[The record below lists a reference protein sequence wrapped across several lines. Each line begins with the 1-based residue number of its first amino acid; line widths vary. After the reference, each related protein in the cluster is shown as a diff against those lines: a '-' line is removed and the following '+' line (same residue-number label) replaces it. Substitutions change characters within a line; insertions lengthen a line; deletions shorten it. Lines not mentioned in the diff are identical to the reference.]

1 MKTERC
7 RMASSSPIPLRLPR
21 QQVGLTPQQVLEC
34 SKALDAISVTTV
46 ANQQA
51 LFSESIAANQAVFSE
66 TIAANRDTVAISA
79 HAVFSESIAAIMAV
93 MTSILSPVPPASNNI
108 HNHRRKR
115 R

>member
-1 MKTERC
+1 
-7 RMASSSPIPLRLPR
+7 MASSSPIPLRLPR

-34 SKALDAISVTTV
+34 SKALDAISVTTA
-46 ANQQA
+46 ANQA

-79 HAVFSESIAAIMAV
+79 HAVFSESIAAIMVV

>member
-46 ANQQA
+46 ANQA
-51 LFSESIAANQAVFSE
+51 LFSESIAGNQAVFSE
-66 TIAANRDTVAISA
+66 TIAVNGDTVAISA

>member
-1 MKTERC
+1 MP
-7 RMASSSPIPLRLPR
+7 MACSSPIPLRLPR

-46 ANQQA
+46 ANQA

-66 TIAANRDTVAISA
+66 TIAVNGDTVAISA
-79 HAVFSESIAAIMAV
+79 HAVFSELGAAIMAV

-108 HNHRRKR
+108 HNHRLKR